1 MVITWHL
8 KLIGS
13 FKSIQVQLYG
23 WIFLPDTQKQGFN
36 IEYGWMFLP
45 DTQKQGFNIEYGWMF
60 LPDTQKQGFNIER
73 HRNNVLNILIS
84 CNLFLN
90 GTMLYN
96 SPIQYSM
103 VRDQSCFIGNHELS
117 PDTRKY
123 TWHKLTWNDCFVLIS
138 QPDRLYCVWH
148 RTACP
153 LSLTGVRKTWS
164 GLWHR

>member
-1 MVITWHL
+1 MIITWHL
-8 KLIGS
+8 ELIGS
-13 FKSIQVQLYG
+13 FKFNQVQ
-23 WIFLPDTQKQGFN
+23 
-36 IEYGWMFLP
+36 M
-45 DTQKQGFNIEYGWMF
+45 YGWMF

-103 VRDQSCFIGNHELS
+103 VRDQSCFIVNHELS

-123 TWHKLTWNDCFVLIS
+123 KWHKFTWNDCFVLIS

-153 LSLTGVRKTWS
+153 LSLTGVRKNLIGVMASVSNYIQIKQCYLVT
-164 GLWHR
+164 H